1 MSSPDGGSPSAGYGR
16 ADRLL
21 HRLAMNPAVLD
32 LSFDLE
38 RSRYGAAARARAAGP
53 PVFVTGL
60 ARAGTTILLRLLH
73 DSGEFASLTYRDMP
87 FPLAPNSWQ
96 RMSGGARRELAA
108 AERGHG
114 DGIAHDLDSPE
125 AIEEVFWRS
134 SEGKRYVTRSHVHRH
149 EPRADTVEAFC
160 DLVALVRHRY
170 DRPRYLSKNNAN
182 ALRLGGV
189 VAAFPDAVLVHPFR
203 DPLQQAA
210 SLLNQHRRA
219 VALGRADPFRASYMR
234 WLGHYEFGRSHR
246 PPLIPGAPSPIE
258 PTDRIDYWLAI
269 WTAVHRL
276 LLDQP
281 EVVRVRQTFV
291 DYDALCT
298 DPARG
303 VARIAAATGVALG
316 AGEHLRPPPVHDV
329 EGASGDVLAEARQV
343 HARLAARAAGQ
354 IPD

>member
-1 MSSPDGGSPSAGYGR
+1 
-16 ADRLL
+16 
-21 HRLAMNPAVLD
+21 MNPAVLD

-38 RSRYGAAARARAAGP
+38 RARYGTAARARESAA

-73 DSGEFASLTYRDMP
+73 DSGQFASLTYRDMP
-87 FPLAPNSWQ
+87 FPLAPNSWLK
-96 RMSGGARRELAA
+96 MSRRSRQNVAAR
-108 AERGHG
+108 ERGHG

-134 SEGKRYVTRSHVHRH
+134 TEGKRYITRSHVHLH
-149 EPRADTVEAFC
+149 DPLADTVDSFR

-182 ALRLGGV
+182 VLRLGGI
-189 VAAFPDAVLVHPFR
+189 VAAFPDAVLIHPFR

-210 SLLNQHRRA
+210 SLLKQHRRA
-219 VALGRADPFRASYMR
+219 VELGRADPFRASYMR

-246 PPLIPGAPSPIE
+246 PPLIPGAPAASE

-269 WTAVHRL
+269 WGAVYRL

-281 EVVRVRQTFV
+281 GAVGARQIFV
-291 DYDALCT
+291 DYDALCAE
-298 DPARG
+298 PAAG
-303 VARIAAATGVALG
+303 VARIAAATGVALDWG
-316 AGEHLRPPPVHDV
+316 DGLRPPPVRAV
-329 EGASGDVLAEARQV
+329 EGASGDVLAEARAV
-343 HARLAARAAGQ
+343 HTQLIARAR
-354 IPD
+354 

>member
-1 MSSPDGGSPSAGYGR
+1 MSSPDGASAGGYSR

-38 RSRYGAAARARAAGP
+38 RARYGAAARLRDGGA

-73 DSGEFASLTYRDMP
+73 DSGQFASLTYRDMP

-96 RMSGGARRELAA
+96 RMSKRSRHDLAVQ
-108 AERGHG
+108 ERGHG
-114 DGIAHDLDSPE
+114 DGIVHDLDSPE

-134 SEGKRYVTRSHVHRH
+134 TEGKRYITRSHVHPH
-149 EPRADTVEAFC
+149 EPLPDTVDSFR
-160 DLVALVRHRY
+160 DLVALVRHRC

-182 ALRLGGV
+182 ALRLGGI
-189 VAAFPDAVLVHPFR
+189 VAAFPDAVLIHPFR

-219 VALGRADPFRASYMR
+219 VDLGRADPFRASYMR

-246 PPLIPGAPSPIE
+246 PPLIPGAPAASE

-269 WTAVHRL
+269 WSAVHRL

-281 EVVRVRQTFV
+281 GEVRAWQVFV
-291 DYDALCT
+291 DYDSLCAE
-298 DPARG
+298 PAAG
-303 VARIAAATGVALG
+303 VARIAAAAGVALG
-316 AGEHLRPPPVHDV
+316 SGHGFRPPPVHAV
-329 EGASGDVLAEARQV
+329 ESASGDALAEARAV
-343 HARLAARAAGQ
+343 HRQLVARAS
-354 IPD
+354 

>member
-1 MSSPDGGSPSAGYGR
+1 MSSSDGGSAGGGYSR

-38 RSRYGAAARARAAGP
+38 RSRYGANARARDGGA
-53 PVFVTGL
+53 PVFVAGV

-73 DSGEFASLTYRDMP
+73 DSDQFASLTYRDMP

-96 RMSGGARRELAA
+96 KMSRRSRRDLAA
-108 AERGHG
+108 QERGHG

-125 AIEEVFWRS
+125 AIEEVFWRAT
-134 SEGKRYVTRSHVHRH
+134 EGKRYITRTHLHPHAPLPDSV
-149 EPRADTVEAFC
+149 DAFR
-160 DLVALVRHRY
+160 DLVALVRRRY

-182 ALRLGGV
+182 VLRLGGI
-189 VAAFPDAVLVHPFR
+189 VAAFPGAVLIHPFR

-219 VALGRADPFRASYMR
+219 VDLGRADPFRASYMR

-246 PPLIPGAPSPIE
+246 PPLIPGAPAASE

-269 WTAVHRL
+269 WSAVHRL

-281 EVVRVRQTFV
+281 GEVRARQVFV
-291 DYDALCT
+291 DYDALCAQ
-298 DPARG
+298 PAAG
-303 VARIAAATGVALG
+303 VARIAAAAGVALG
-316 AGEHLRPPPVHDV
+316 SGDGLRPPPVRAAED
-329 EGASGDVLAEARQV
+329 ASDSVLAEARAV
-343 HARLAARAAGQ
+343 HAQLVARAS
-354 IPD
+354 

>member
-1 MSSPDGGSPSAGYGR
+1 MSSPDGASAGGYSR

-38 RSRYGAAARARAAGP
+38 RARYGAAARLRDGGA

-73 DSGEFASLTYRDMP
+73 DSGQFASLTYRDMP

-96 RMSGGARRELAA
+96 RMSKRSRHDLAA
-108 AERGHG
+108 HERGHG

-134 SEGKRYVTRSHVHRH
+134 AEGKRYITRSHVHPH
-149 EPRADTVEAFC
+149 EPLPDTVDSFR

-182 ALRLGGV
+182 ALRLGGI
-189 VAAFPDAVLVHPFR
+189 VAAFPDAVLIHPFR

-219 VALGRADPFRASYMR
+219 VDLGRADPFRASYMR

-246 PPLIPGAPSPIE
+246 PPLIPGAPAASE

-269 WTAVHRL
+269 WSAVHRL

-281 EVVRVRQTFV
+281 GEVRARQVFV
-291 DYDALCT
+291 DYDSLCAE
-298 DPARG
+298 PAAG
-303 VARIAAATGVALG
+303 VARIAAAAGVALG
-316 AGEHLRPPPVHDV
+316 SGQGLRPPPVHAV
-329 EGASGDVLAEARQV
+329 ESASGDALAEARAV
-343 HARLAARAAGQ
+343 HRQLVARAS
-354 IPD
+354 

>member
-1 MSSPDGGSPSAGYGR
+1 MSSPDGGSAGGGYSR

-21 HRLAMNPAVLD
+21 HRLAMNPAVID

-38 RSRYGAAARARAAGP
+38 RARYGAAARARDGGA

-73 DSGEFASLTYRDMP
+73 DSGQFASLTYRDMP

-96 RMSGGARRELAA
+96 RMSRRSRHDLAA
-108 AERGHG
+108 RERGHG

-125 AIEEVFWRS
+125 AIEEVFWRMT
-134 SEGKRYVTRSHVHRH
+134 EGKRYITRSHLHPHDPLPDSIESFR
-149 EPRADTVEAFC
+149 

-182 ALRLGGV
+182 ALRLGGI
-189 VAAFPDAVLVHPFR
+189 VAAFPDAVLIHPFR

-219 VALGRADPFRASYMR
+219 VELGRADPFRASYMR

-246 PPLIPGAPSPIE
+246 PPLIPGAPAANE

-269 WTAVHRL
+269 WSAVHRL

-281 EVVRVRQTFV
+281 EAVGARQVFV
-291 DYDALCT
+291 DYDALCAQ
-298 DPARG
+298 PAAG
-303 VARIAAATGVALG
+303 VARIAAAAGVALG
-316 AGEHLRPPPVHDV
+316 RGDGLRRPPVHAV
-329 EGASGDVLAEARQV
+329 EGASNDLLAEARAV
-343 HARLAARAAGQ
+343 HAQLIARAG
-354 IPD
+354 

>member
-1 MSSPDGGSPSAGYGR
+1 MSSLDGGSAGGGYSR

-38 RSRYGAAARARAAGP
+38 RARYGAAARVRAGGA

-73 DSGEFASLTYRDMP
+73 DSGQFASLTYRDMP

-96 RMSGGARRELAA
+96 KMSKRSRHDLAA
-108 AERGHG
+108 QERGHG
-114 DGIAHDLDSPE
+114 DGIVHDLDSPE
-125 AIEEVFWRS
+125 AIEEVFWRTA
-134 SEGKRYVTRSHVHRH
+134 EGKRYITRSHLHPH
-149 EPRADTVEAFC
+149 HPLPDSIDAFR

-182 ALRLGGV
+182 VLRLGGI
-189 VAAFPDAVLVHPFR
+189 VAAFPDAVLIHPFR

-246 PPLIPGAPSPIE
+246 PPLIPGAPAASE

-269 WTAVHRL
+269 WSAVHRL

-281 EVVRVRQTFV
+281 GEVRARQVYV
-291 DYDALCT
+291 DYDALCAQ
-298 DPARG
+298 PAAG
-303 VARIAAATGVALG
+303 VARIAAAAGVALG
-316 AGEHLRPPPVHDV
+316 SGGGLRPPPVHAVQD
-329 EGASGDVLAEARQV
+329 ASDDVLAEARAV
-343 HARLAARAAGQ
+343 HSQLVARAG
-354 IPD
+354 

>member
-1 MSSPDGGSPSAGYGR
+1 MSSPDGASAGGYSR

-38 RSRYGAAARARAAGP
+38 RARYGAAARVRDGGA

-73 DSGEFASLTYRDMP
+73 DSGQFASLTYRDMP

-96 RMSGGARRELAA
+96 RMSKRSRHDLAA
-108 AERGHG
+108 QERGHG

-125 AIEEVFWRS
+125 AIEEVFWRKT
-134 SEGKRYVTRSHVHRH
+134 EGKRYITRSHVHPH
-149 EPRADTVEAFC
+149 EPLPDTVGSFR

-182 ALRLGGV
+182 VLRLGGI
-189 VAAFPDAVLVHPFR
+189 VAAFPDAVLIHPFR

-219 VALGRADPFRASYMR
+219 VDLGRADPFRASYMR

-246 PPLIPGAPSPIE
+246 PPLIPGAPAASE

-269 WTAVHRL
+269 WSAVHRL

-281 EVVRVRQTFV
+281 GEVRARQMFV
-291 DYDALCT
+291 DYDALCAE
-298 DPARG
+298 PVVG
-303 VARIAAATGVALG
+303 VARIAAATTVPLG
-316 AGEHLRPPPVHDV
+316 AGDGLRPPPVHAI
-329 EGASGDVLAEARQV
+329 EGASDDVLRHARAV
-343 HARLAARAAGQ
+343 HAQLVTRAA
-354 IPD
+354 P

>member
-1 MSSPDGGSPSAGYGR
+1 MSSPDGALAGGGYSR

-38 RSRYGAAARARAAGP
+38 RARYGAAARGRDSAA

-73 DSGEFASLTYRDMP
+73 DSGQFASLTYRDMP

-96 RMSGGARRELAA
+96 KMSKRSRHELAA
-108 AERGHG
+108 RERGHG

-125 AIEEVFWRS
+125 AIEEVFWRTR
-134 SEGKRYVTRSHVHRH
+134 EGKRYITRSHVHPH
-149 EPRADTVEAFC
+149 DPLPDTVDSFR

-170 DRPRYLSKNNAN
+170 DRPRYVSKNNAN
-182 ALRLGGV
+182 VLRLGGI
-189 VAAFPDAVLVHPFR
+189 VAAFPDAVLIHPFR

-219 VALGRADPFRASYMR
+219 IDLGRADRFRASYMR

-246 PPLIPGAPSPIE
+246 PPLIPGAPATSE

-269 WTAVHRL
+269 WSAVHRL

-281 EVVRVRQTFV
+281 AQVGARQLFV
-291 DYDALCT
+291 DYDALCAQ
-298 DPARG
+298 PVVG
-303 VARIAAATGVALG
+303 VARIAAATGASLG
-316 AGEHLRPPPVHDV
+316 SGDGLRSPPAHAIG
-329 EGASGDVLAEARQV
+329 GASDDVLADARAV
-343 HARLAARAAGQ
+343 HAELVARVAS
-354 IPD
+354 

>member
-1 MSSPDGGSPSAGYGR
+1 MSSPDGGSPGTGYSR

-32 LSFDLE
+32 MSFDLE
-38 RSRYGAAARARAAGP
+38 RSRYGAAARARDSGA

-87 FPLAPNSWQ
+87 FPLAPNSW
-96 RMSGGARRELAA
+96 RKMSGRSRRDLASV
-108 AERGHG
+108 ERGHG
-114 DGIAHDLDSPE
+114 DGLAHDLDSPE
-125 AIEEVFWRS
+125 AIEEVFWRT

-149 EPRADTVEAFC
+149 EPRADTVEAFR

-170 DRPRYLSKNNAN
+170 DRARYLSKNNAN

-189 VAAFPDAVLVHPFR
+189 VAAFPDAVLLHPFR

-219 VALGRADPFRASYMR
+219 VELGRADPFRASYMR

-246 PPLIPGAPSPIE
+246 PPLIPGAPSPSE
-258 PTDRIDYWLAI
+258 PTDSVDYWLAI

-281 EVVRVRQTFV
+281 EAVRARQTFV
-291 DYDALCT
+291 DYDALCA
-298 DPARG
+298 DPAPAL
-303 VARIAAATGVALG
+303 ARIARATGVALG
-316 AGEHLRPPPVHDV
+316 DGIGLRPPAPHAV
-329 EGASGDVLAEARQV
+329 EGASGDVLADARAV
-343 HARLAARAAGQ
+343 HAALSARA
-354 IPD
+354 

>member
-1 MSSPDGGSPSAGYGR
+1 MSSPDGGSAGGYSR

-38 RSRYGAAARARAAGP
+38 RARYAAAARARARDGGAP
-53 PVFVTGL
+53 IFVTGL

-73 DSGEFASLTYRDMP
+73 DSGQFASLTYRDMP

-96 RMSGGARRELAA
+96 KMSGRSRHDLAA
-108 AERGHG
+108 RERGHG
-114 DGIAHDLDSPE
+114 DGIVHDLDSPE
-125 AIEEVFWRS
+125 AIEEVFWRTT
-134 SEGKRYVTRSHVHRH
+134 EGKRYITRSHLHPH
-149 EPRADTVEAFC
+149 DPTSDTVESFR
-160 DLVALVRHRY
+160 DLVALVCHRY

-182 ALRLGGV
+182 ALRLGGI
-189 VAAFPDAVLVHPFR
+189 VAAFPDAVLIHPFR

-219 VALGRADPFRASYMR
+219 VELGRADPFRASYMR

-246 PPLIPGAPSPIE
+246 PPLIPGAPAASE

-269 WTAVHRL
+269 WSAVHRL

-281 EVVRVRQTFV
+281 EAVGARQVFV
-291 DYDALCT
+291 DYDALCAQ
-298 DPARG
+298 PAAG
-303 VARIAAATGVALG
+303 VARIVAAAGVALG
-316 AGEHLRPPPVHDV
+316 RGDGLRPPPVHAV
-329 EGASGDVLAEARQV
+329 EGASNDLLAEARAV
-343 HARLAARAAGQ
+343 HAQLIARAR
-354 IPD
+354 

>member
-1 MSSPDGGSPSAGYGR
+1 MSSPDGASAGGGYSR

-38 RSRYGAAARARAAGP
+38 RARFGAAARARGGAA

-73 DSGEFASLTYRDMP
+73 DSGDFASLTYRDMP

-96 RMSGGARRELAA
+96 RMSKRSRRDLASTQ
-108 AERGHG
+108 RGHG

-125 AIEEVFWRS
+125 AIEEVFWRTT
-134 SEGKRYVTRSHVHRH
+134 EGKRYITRSHVHPH
-149 EPRADTVEAFC
+149 DPLPDSVAAFR

-182 ALRLGGV
+182 ALRLGGI
-189 VAAFPDAVLVHPFR
+189 VAAFPDAALIHPFR

-219 VALGRADPFRASYMR
+219 IDLGRADPFRASYMR

-246 PPLIPGAPSPIE
+246 PPLIPGAPAASE

-269 WTAVHRL
+269 WSAVHRL

-281 EVVRVRQTFV
+281 AEVRARQTFV
-291 DYDALCT
+291 DYDALCA
-298 DPARG
+298 DPAAG
-303 VARIAAATGVALG
+303 VARIAAAAGVPLG
-316 AGEHLRPPPVHDV
+316 SGDGLRAPPAHPVD
-329 EGASGDVLAEARQV
+329 GASDDVLADARQV
-343 HARLAARAAGQ
+343 HARLVVHAAG
-354 IPD
+354 